1 LPRALRKHGEAFGLS
16 GTFGSYDTDGGFMDT
31 ALKTIWQ
38 TALEALCRRIGEAR
52 FNLWFKNTNLLELAE
67 GVASIGVAS
76 LFVRDWLEDHYR
88 TVLEEVLSGEAGER
102 VKVAFRI
109 DAKLFQASRRREAEV
124 RSEVL
129 DDLSRPA
136 AAAAR
141 VPEVMLRA
149 EFRLDNFVVGSCNRL
164 AYAAARQLAESSNA
178 SFNPLF
184 VHGDVGL
191 GKTHLLQGVCN
202 YVNAH
207 FPHRRA
213 HYTSAEGFTNQFVTS
228 IRHRS
233 LDAFRYKFRN
243 VDLLAIDDVHFLASK
258 TATQDEF
265 LHTFDAL
272 DLSQKQV
279 LMASDAHPKQIR
291 ALKEALVSRC
301 VAGMVVELERPELET
316 RLAILKQKAAERR
329 CDVPEDVLLY
339 LAEQMSGSVRELEG
353 AVNVVSASAV
363 LAHRSPDLDF
373 VRQVL
378 ARTVGAQSRQVT
390 PQEVVEAAAA
400 HYGVPVPAMAGS
412 SRSRQV
418 SAARQVAMF
427 LVRELTH
434 MSYQEIAH
442 LFGRREHSTV
452 LFACRKVTRTLS
464 ADPSLR
470 RAVEELRERLRG
482 SRSR

>member
-1 LPRALRKHGEAFGLS
+1 
-16 GTFGSYDTDGGFMDT
+16 MDT
-31 ALKTIWQ
+31 AATSVWQ

-52 FNLWFKNTNLLELAE
+52 FNLWFKNTALVEFSD
-67 GVASIGVAS
+67 GVATVGVPS

-88 TVLEEVLSGEAGER
+88 PVLEEVLSAEAGER
-102 VKVAFRI
+102 LKVAFRI

-124 RSEVL
+124 RGEVL

-136 AAAAR
+136 AASAR
-141 VPEVMLRA
+141 VPEAMLRA

-164 AYAAARQLAESSNA
+164 AHAAARQLAESPNA

-202 YVNAH
+202 YVNEH
-207 FPHRRA
+207 FPGRRA

-228 IRHRS
+228 VQHRS

-258 TATQDEF
+258 TATQEEF

-301 VAGMVVELERPELET
+301 VAGMVVALERPDLET

-329 CDVPEDVLLY
+329 CNLPEDVLVY
-339 LAEQMSGSVRELEG
+339 LAEQMAGSVRELEG

-363 LAHRSPDLDF
+363 LAHRSADLDF

-378 ARTVGAQSRQVT
+378 ARTVGAPSRQVT
-390 PQEVVEAAAA
+390 PQEVVEAVAAQ
-400 HYGVPVPAMAGS
+400 YGVPLEAMAGD

-418 SAARQVAMF
+418 SAARQTAMF

-434 MSYQEIAH
+434 MSYQEIAR
-442 LFGRREHSTV
+442 LFSRGEHSTV
-452 LFACRKVTRTLS
+452 LFACRKVSQALTTDASFRRS
-464 ADPSLR
+464 VEDLR
-470 RAVEELRERLRG
+470 RRLRG
-482 SRSR
+482 SA

>member
-1 LPRALRKHGEAFGLS
+1 
-16 GTFGSYDTDGGFMDT
+16 
-31 ALKTIWQ
+31 
-38 TALEALCRRIGEAR
+38 
-52 FNLWFKNTNLLELAE
+52 
-67 GVASIGVAS
+67 
-76 LFVRDWLEDHYR
+76 
-88 TVLEEVLSGEAGER
+88 
-102 VKVAFRI
+102 
-109 DAKLFQASRRREAEV
+109 
-124 RSEVL
+124 
-129 DDLSRPA
+129 
-136 AAAAR
+136 
-141 VPEVMLRA
+141 
-149 EFRLDNFVVGSCNRL
+149 VVGACNRL
-164 AYAAARQLAESSNA
+164 AHAAAQQLAESPNA

-184 VHGDVGL
+184 IHGDVGL

-202 YVNAH
+202 YVNEH

-228 IRHRS
+228 VQHRS

-258 TATQDEF
+258 TATQEEF

-301 VAGMVVELERPELET
+301 VAGMVVALERPDLET

-329 CDVPEDVLLY
+329 CNLPEDVLLY
-339 LAEQMSGSVRELEG
+339 LAEQMAGSVRELEG

-363 LAHRSPDLDF
+363 LAHRSADLDF

-378 ARTVGAQSRQVT
+378 ARTVGAPSRQVT
-390 PQEVVEAAAA
+390 PQEVVEAVAAQ
-400 HYGVPVPAMAGS
+400 YGVPLEAMAGD

-418 SAARQVAMF
+418 SAARQTAMF

-434 MSYQEIAH
+434 MSYQEIAR
-442 LFGRREHSTV
+442 LFGRGEHSTV
-452 LFACRKVTRTLS
+452 LFACRKVSQTLT
-464 ADPSLR
+464 ADASFR
-470 RAVEELRERLRG
+470 RSVEELRRRLRG
-482 SRSR
+482 SA